1 MTSRGKVCTVREAG
15 ETLLELIIT
24 IAILGIT
31 VPALIG
37 AVLVAVDSSSQDR
50 RIVQAQQ
57 MLTSWSETIA
67 KANTDTTYAPPCPA
81 PAYYSTLAFAPSP
94 ALPPRFTASVVTID
108 YWQASTNTFQQ
119 PCATDEGLR
128 RVHLRIT
135 VDAALYPG
143 FTVDRYV
150 LVRRPCLSSC

>member
-1 MTSRGKVCTVREAG
+1 MKSRGNARTVRDVG
-15 ETLLELIIT
+15 ETLMELIIT

-67 KANTDTTYAPPCPA
+67 KANSDASYTSCPA
-81 PAYYSTLAFAPSP
+81 VSYYATGSFAPTP
-94 ALPPRFTASVVTID
+94 ALPAGFTASVVAPID
-108 YWQASTNTFQQ
+108 YWQSSSGSFQ
-119 PCATDEGLR
+119 PCAADEGAR
-128 RVHLRIT
+128 RLHLRISVT
-135 VDAALYPG
+135 AGLYPS
-143 FTVDRYV
+143 FNVDRYV
-150 LVRRPCLSSC
+150 LVRKPWCSTC